1 MSRHDVWCETS
12 VVHSLMNCKFRDVMG
27 NDYHFH
33 THSDEGGVA
42 RQPVPSPHAR
52 NELAN
57 CLVVSS
63 CPLRRA
69 ELQSAAQD
77 AGWETIGC
85 DDAEAALVAAR
96 RYRFQMAWVDTDSFE
111 NAADGEEVCQAL
123 AWMDHVLLA
132 ICGREGDVQE
142 EIWARQLGVWLY
154 LPGLP
159 IGQGPEIQM
168 LCEHGLLLASRL
180 QAAC

>member
-1 MSRHDVWCETS
+1 VSRHDVWFKTS
-12 VVHSLMNCKFRDVMG
+12 VVRSLMYSKFRDVMG
-27 NDYHFH
+27 NEYHFH

-42 RQPVPSPHAR
+42 RQPVPSSHAR
-52 NELAN
+52 RELAT

-69 ELQSAAQD
+69 ELRSAAQD
-77 AGWETIGC
+77 AGWETMVC
-85 DDAEAALVAAR
+85 DDADSARLAVR
-96 RYRFQMAWVDTDSFE
+96 RYRFQMAWVDTDSFDD
-111 NAADGEEVCQAL
+111 AADGEEICQGL

-132 ICGREGDVQE
+132 VCGREGDVQE

-159 IGQGPEIQM
+159 IGQGAEIQM
-168 LCEHGLLLASRL
+168 LCEQGLLLASRL